1 MVVGGDPPDPDKE
14 GFAGTVY
21 MVLVCKEHDPDP
33 SRSMPLPRPP
43 GSVPIGERPRRWMRL
58 PLPQAPATGWLDQQ
72 RMYQLVPKQ
81 GPFVDRMFEIGF
93 LDRGVEAV
101 AFAFGWWE
109 RRPKL
114 RDRSAARAL
123 GLVRTMVDL

>member
-1 MVVGGDPPDPDKE
+1 
-14 GFAGTVY
+14 
-21 MVLVCKEHDPDP
+21 
-33 SRSMPLPRPP
+33 
-43 GSVPIGERPRRWMRL
+43 MRL

-81 GPFVDRMFEIGF
+81 GPVVDRMFEIGF
-93 LDRGVEAV
+93 LDRGVEAF
-101 AFAFGWWE
+101 AFAFAV
-109 RRPKL
+109 RLL

>member
-1 MVVGGDPPDPDKE
+1 
-14 GFAGTVY
+14 
-21 MVLVCKEHDPDP
+21 
-33 SRSMPLPRPP
+33 
-43 GSVPIGERPRRWMRL
+43 MRL

-81 GPFVDRMFEIGF
+81 GPVVDRMFVIGF
-93 LDRGVEAV
+93 LDRGVEAL
-101 AFAFGWWE
+101 AFAV
-109 RRPKL
+109 RLL

>member
-1 MVVGGDPPDPDKE
+1 
-14 GFAGTVY
+14 
-21 MVLVCKEHDPDP
+21 
-33 SRSMPLPRPP
+33 
-43 GSVPIGERPRRWMRL
+43 MRL

-81 GPFVDRMFEIGF
+81 GPVVDRMFEIGF
-93 LDRGVEAV
+93 LDRGVEAL
-101 AFAFGWWE
+101 AFAV
-109 RRPKL
+109 RLL